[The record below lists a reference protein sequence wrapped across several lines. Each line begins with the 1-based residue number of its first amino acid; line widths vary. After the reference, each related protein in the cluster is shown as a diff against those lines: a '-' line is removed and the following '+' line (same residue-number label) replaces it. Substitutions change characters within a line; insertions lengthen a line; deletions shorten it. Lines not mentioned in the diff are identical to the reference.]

1 MAECQFIKRKE
12 LSKKP
17 DQYQIP
23 SSSMISQE
31 LEESESEV
39 EIINSEPSD
48 LKKVTSTGLQ
58 NPSPEKPEFSMSF
71 ITLLTTNSSELKLL
85 SKTVSFKLMPLH
97 SPNGI

>member
-1 MAECQFIKRKE
+1 VAECQFIKRKE

-23 SSSMISQE
+23 SSSMTSQE

-58 NPSPEKPEFSMSF
+58 NQSPEKPEFLTSF
-71 ITLLTTNSSELKLL
+71 ITLLTTNSSELKLSL
-85 SKTVSFKLMPLH
+85 KTVSFKLMPLH
-97 SPNGI
+97 SLNGI

>member
-1 MAECQFIKRKE
+1 MT
-12 LSKKP
+12 
-17 DQYQIP
+17 
-23 SSSMISQE
+23 SQE

-58 NPSPEKPEFSMSF
+58 NPSPEKLESLMLF

-85 SKTVSFKLMPLH
+85 SKTVSFKSTPLH
-97 SPNGI
+97 SLNGT